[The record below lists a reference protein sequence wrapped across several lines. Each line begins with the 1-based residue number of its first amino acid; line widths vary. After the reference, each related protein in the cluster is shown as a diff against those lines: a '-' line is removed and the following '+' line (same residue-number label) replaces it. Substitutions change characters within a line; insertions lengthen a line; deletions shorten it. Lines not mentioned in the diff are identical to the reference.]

1 MTQITIPGWESRPD
15 APASRAAQAD
25 TVVQANLSALTSQY
39 SAHNYH
45 PLPVVVASASG
56 SWVTGVD
63 GRRYLDLLA
72 GYSALN
78 FGHLHPRLVAAA
90 MRQLS
95 RVTLVSRAFD
105 HDQFGPF
112 CAELAQLC
120 SMEMVLPMNT
130 GAEAVETAIKVA
142 RKWGYVTRGVPADEA
157 IIVVFDGNFHGR
169 TTTIVSF
176 SSDPDARADF
186 GPYTPGFVSVPYG
199 DLSALLDVFG
209 KYGHR
214 VVAVLIE
221 PIQGEAGVVVP
232 PPGFLAGVR
241 ALCTSAGA
249 LLIADEIQSGLGR
262 VGHTFACAAEGVVPD
277 AYLLGKAL
285 GGGIVPVSAMVSSRS
300 VLGVL
305 KPGQHG
311 STFGGNPLACAVGR
325 EVIAMLRTGEYQER
339 SASLGAKLHAALGS
353 LPRSVVSTVSG
364 RGLWAGV
371 TFAALDGRAACERLA
386 ALGVLAKET
395 HGSTIRLAPP
405 LVITSGELSW
415 GLERFSEAVVS
426 APPG

>member
-1 MTQITIPGWESRPD
+1 MT
-15 APASRAAQAD
+15 D
-25 TVVQANLSALTSQY
+25 TFTDLTSQAELSGLTSRY

-45 PLPVVVASASG
+45 PLPVVVASAAG
-56 SWVTGVD
+56 CWVTGVD
-63 GRRYLDLLA
+63 GRRYLDMLA

-78 FGHLHPRLVAAA
+78 FGHLHPRLVEAAT
-90 MRQLS
+90 RQLS

-112 CAELAQLC
+112 CAELAELC

-130 GAEAVETAIKVA
+130 GAEAVETALKVA
-142 RKWGYVTRGVPADEA
+142 RKWGYVTRGVPHDEA
-157 IIVVFDGNFHGR
+157 VIVVFDGNFHGR

-199 DLSALLDVFG
+199 DMGALEGVFRA
-209 KYGHR
+209 YGQR
-214 VVAVLIE
+214 VVAVLME

-241 ALCTSAGA
+241 SLCTSAGA

-262 VGHTFACAAEGVVPD
+262 VGTTFACAAEGVVPD

-339 SASLGAKLHAALGS
+339 SASLGAVLHAGLKS
-353 LPRSVVSTVSG
+353 LPSSAVSSVSG

-371 TFAALDGRAACERLA
+371 TFTSLDGRAVCERLA
-386 ALGVLAKET
+386 TLGVLAKET

-405 LVITSGELSW
+405 LVITPDELSW
-415 GLERFSEAVVS
+415 GLERFSEAVLS
-426 APPG
+426 A